1 MNEKHTNTVF
11 FRGGG
16 FNNYKV
22 NAAIEKN
29 FENKKF
35 WKKNTFF
42 TRITVPYFSVEM
54 ISDKEFLQLKDNKCI
69 VCRQSNISENTKTCV
84 YFVNARKS

>member
-1 MNEKHTNTVF
+1 MNEKYTNTVF

-29 FENKKF
+29 FER
-35 WKKNTFF
+35 
-42 TRITVPYFSVEM
+42 RIHFLLELQYFSVEM
-54 ISDKEFLQLKDNKCI
+54 INDKEFLQLKDNKCI
-69 VCRQSNISENTKTCV
+69 VCRQSNISENTKTCI

>member
-1 MNEKHTNTVF
+1 MNEEYTNTVF

-42 TRITVPYFSVEM
+42 TGITVLFNWN
-54 ISDKEFLQLKDNKCI
+54 DKW
-69 VCRQSNISENTKTCV
+69 
-84 YFVNARKS
+84 

>member
-1 MNEKHTNTVF
+1 MNEKYTNTVF

-22 NAAIEKN
+22 NAAIEKI

-42 TRITVPYFSVEM
+42 TRITVLFSWN
-54 ISDKEFLQLKDNKCI
+54 DKEFLQLKDNKCI

-84 YFVNARKS
+84 YFVNARK